1 MKILNIQRI
10 IYEAGNNLEIDKLQS
25 IQNIKLCLG
34 LHTLTITS
42 LKIHRLSQLNYL
54 EDRRNSQSC
63 SLCILKRIMLNI
75 ETSKMSVQDGLMGL
89 A

>member
-10 IYEAGNNLEIDKLQS
+10 IYEAGNNLEIDMLQT

-34 LHTLTITS
+34 LHTLTITR
-42 LKIHRLSQLNYL
+42 KIHRLSQLNYL